1 MKKKNTAKRKA
12 RKAALVIL
20 PTIAILLIAG
30 VAIYFFATREKE
42 YKVTG
47 ADGKQVS
54 LTAAEMLQAL
64 TTETFYTGTQI
75 NGVDVSGKTKAEV
88 TAMFAADPALDT
100 PNVQYTLTV
109 QGSSYPLDG
118 TSLGITSD
126 LSSVIDEAYAY
137 ARIFPANSSAD
148 PSAASAASAQ
158 ELTPTAAV
166 TPNSAAAEAVPTDAA
181 SLVEQYNAMTLLAT
195 QPKNFT
201 SAYKAD
207 PAAVATAVDALLT
220 PLEKDV
226 QNATA
231 TSFDVN
237 ALSFVITDSTEGI
250 SFDKDSVAAD
260 VIAAVQAGE
269 YTKTFTVD
277 PIVIEPTI
285 TADML
290 KANLGLVSTTTTTT
304 TDVANRN
311 TNIRLICEKID
322 GLVLQPG
329 ESFNFNDYVGERTA
343 AKGYL
348 EAGGIYDGQLRQE
361 LGGGICQA
369 NGTLYHSVLEA
380 DLQVDERHP
389 HTWPSTYVDTG
400 TDATVTWGGKNFQ
413 FTNNTD
419 YPIAIHAYY
428 ANRKV
433 TVAIYG
439 RPVADGMTIDVIGI
453 VKSDTPPG
461 PPEYVADIT
470 LPAGKTAKDPVRGAH
485 DAITAECY
493 KVYYKDGTEVKR
505 VLVDT
510 SYYPAITA
518 KIGVGVLAPDGVT
531 QYPLD
536 PKTGVVTIPSPTPTP
551 TSTPSPTP
559 DPTEAPAAE

>member
-100 PNVQYTLTV
+100 PDVQYTLTV

-166 TPNSAAAEAVPTDAA
+166 TATAEAVPTDAA
-181 SLVEQYNAMTLLAT
+181 SLIEQYNAMTLLAT

-207 PAAVATAVDALLT
+207 PAAAATAVDALLT

-559 DPTEAPAAE
+559 VPTEVPAA

>member
-148 PSAASAASAQ
+148 PSAASAATAQ
-158 ELTPTAAV
+158 ELTPTAAA
-166 TPNSAAAEAVPTDAA
+166 TSDSATVQADATDVA
-181 SLVEQYNAMTLLAT
+181 SLIEQYNAMTLLAT

-201 SAYKAD
+201 SAYTAD
-207 PAAVATAVDALLT
+207 PTAAATAVDALLT

-226 QNATA
+226 QDATA

-250 SFDKDSVAAD
+250 SFDKDSVAVD
-260 VIAAVQAGE
+260 IIAAVKAGE

-277 PIVIEPTI
+277 PIVIEPKI

-304 TDVANRN
+304 TDVPNRN

-551 TSTPSPTP
+551 TTTPSPTP
-559 DPTEAPAAE
+559 DPTEAPAA

>member
-166 TPNSAAAEAVPTDAA
+166 TAAAEAVPTDAS
-181 SLVEQYNAMTLLAT
+181 SLIEQYNAMTLLAT

-207 PAAVATAVDALLT
+207 PAAAATAVDALLT

-559 DPTEAPAAE
+559 DPTEVPAAE